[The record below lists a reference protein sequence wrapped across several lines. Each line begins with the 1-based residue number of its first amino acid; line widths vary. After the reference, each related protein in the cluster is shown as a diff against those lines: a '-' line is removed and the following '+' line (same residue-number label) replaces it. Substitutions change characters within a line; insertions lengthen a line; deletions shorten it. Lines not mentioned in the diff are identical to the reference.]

1 MTGCEATMTAE
12 ELYQQ
17 AFRSE
22 IAAQRPESLCDVGC
36 GAGGLLAHARDLGIR
51 AAGIEPDAAKL
62 AEGRSAGLDLRAGN
76 AEALPFTDASFD
88 VVTFENSLHHVGDIG
103 AALRE
108 AARVARRAIVIL
120 DPWFDLSIPTQ
131 ALGDRFERWLKRAD
145 RLTGMVH
152 WDPIAAGE
160 IIAALGGTA
169 MRATAVRH
177 LLQLTPLTPDMFEHL
192 ASRSSPHM
200 TPAGFASAYR
210 AAGMDG
216 EIAAIRGEFERT
228 GITDAGALLVIIA
241 K

>member
-1 MTGCEATMTAE
+1 MAAE

-22 IAAQRPESLCDVGC
+22 IAALQPESLCDVGC
-36 GAGGLLAHARDLGIR
+36 GAGGLLAHARTLGIS
-51 AAGIEPDAAKL
+51 AVGIEPDAARA
-62 AEGRSAGLDLRAGN
+62 AEGRAAGLDLRTGN
-76 AEALPFTDASFD
+76 AEALPFADTSFD

-131 ALGDRFERWLKRAD
+131 ALGDRFERWLKLAD

-160 IIAALGGTA
+160 IIAALGSTA

-177 LLQLTPLTPDMFEHL
+177 LLHLTPLAPDDFEQL
-192 ASRSSPHM
+192 ATRPSRHM
-200 TPAGFASAYR
+200 ATAAFAAAYK
-210 AAGMDG
+210 AAGMDR
-216 EIAAIRGEFERT
+216 EIAAIRGEFERA
-228 GITDAGALLVIIA
+228 GITEAGALLVTIA

>member
-1 MTGCEATMTAE
+1 MAAE

-22 IAAQRPESLCDVGC
+22 IAALQPESLCDVGC
-36 GAGGLLAHARDLGIR
+36 GAGGLLAHARTLGIS
-51 AAGIEPDAAKL
+51 AVGIEPDASKL
-62 AEGRSAGLDLRAGN
+62 ADGRSASLDLRAGN
-76 AEALPFTDASFD
+76 AEALPFADASVD
-88 VVTFENSLHHVGDIG
+88 VVTFENSLHHVSDIG

-131 ALGDRFERWLKRAD
+131 ALGDRFERWLKLAD

-177 LLQLTPLTPDMFEHL
+177 LLHLTSRAAHEFEHL
-192 ASRSSPHM
+192 ANRASPHM
-200 TPAGFASAYR
+200 TDASFAAAYK
-210 AAGMDG
+210 AAGMDR
-216 EIAAIRGEFERT
+216 EIAAIRGEFERA
-228 GITDAGALLVIIA
+228 GITEAGALLVTIA